1 VFDPALHISL
11 ECQVTRHVVDLLRRE
26 QLALQQADI
35 SAVDPLIQEK
45 TYQLQQLAQLA
56 DARKQWI
63 ATLGHGLDREGTEKA
78 FRDCPDAAAAWM
90 ELIDLA
96 KTAVQINKIN
106 GLIIDRHLRHNQR
119 ILRELRTATRATALY
134 GSDGQ
139 HRPISPVRQLGE
151 G

>member
-1 VFDPALHISL
+1 MFDPALHISL

-63 ATLGHGLDREGTEKA
+63 ATLGHGLDREGTGKGISGLP
-78 FRDCPDAAAAWM
+78 RCSCGLDG
-90 ELIDLA
+90 
-96 KTAVQINKIN
+96 INRSCQ
-106 GLIIDRHLRHNQR
+106 DR
-119 ILRELRTATRATALY
+119 
-134 GSDGQ
+134 GSDQ
-139 HRPISPVRQLGE
+139 
-151 G
+151 